1 MKQTATLSKPQLAE
15 AVHAVLHQWRTLPV
29 DSPLPDGSPFARMA
43 IYRQLMRQGG
53 VNARQATQRLLVDAL
68 EQLAGVNHE
77 GALILRLHYL
87 DDLKVHTIARQLAM
101 HEGTVNKKQR
111 EAIAQLTDILY
122 AREEGVSAHLRQVA
136 LARLEQPTY
145 LQLFGILDHVDRLLA
160 QILTADP
167 PWLYAIEGIGGIGKT
182 TLADSV
188 LRRAVE
194 RTPWCEVAW
203 VTARQR
209 VLNLGGY
216 IDPLPTPA
224 LTADALVDALC
235 GQLLPEAAAQPR
247 LSVRDK
253 YQLLRAR
260 LKQAPHLI
268 VVDNLETVLD
278 VDVLLSH
285 LRDLANPS
293 KFILTSRHN
302 LYHEHDIHHFN
313 VPALDRSQALALV
326 RFEASIRNLPTIA
339 TATDEDL
346 APIFDLVGGNPLAL
360 RLVVGQLH
368 IHALPAIL
376 HDLASVN
383 SRKVES
389 LYTFI
394 YRRAWDNLDE
404 PARRLFLTMP
414 LTDSHGGDLDF
425 LAIVSVLGDGD
436 LRHALDTLVMLNLV
450 DVRGELNHRLYTIHS
465 LTRTFL
471 QEQVAKWQPSARS

>member
-1 MKQTATLSKPQLAE
+1 MNQTGILSRQELNN
-15 AVHAVLHQWRTLPV
+15 AVQAALRQWRQPAGAEPLAALTLHRRLRGASTP
-29 DSPLPDGSPFARMA
+29 
-43 IYRQLMRQGG
+43 Q
-53 VNARQATQRLLVDAL
+53 QASQRLLVDAL
-68 EQLAGVNHE
+68 EQLAGANHE

-87 DDLKVHTIARQLAM
+87 DDLKVHVIARQLSL

-111 EAIAQLTDILY
+111 EALEQLVDILF
-122 AREEGVSAHLRQVA
+122 AQEEAAAVRMRQTA
-136 LARLEQPTY
+136 LARLEPPTY
-145 LQLFGILDHVDRLLA
+145 LQLFGLAANIDRLLR
-160 QILTADP
+160 QVLTPGP

-182 TLADSV
+182 TLADGL
-188 LRRAVE
+188 LRRAIDI
-194 RTPWCEVAW
+194 TPWCEVAW

-235 GQLLPEAAAQPR
+235 GQLLPDAAAQPR
-247 LSVRDK
+247 LSVQEK

-260 LKQAPHLI
+260 LQQAPHLI
-268 VVDNLETVLD
+268 VVDNLETVRD

-285 LRDLANPS
+285 LRDLADPS

-302 LYHEHDIHHFN
+302 LYHEHDIHHFS

-326 RFEASIRNLPTIA
+326 RFEASVRNLPA
-339 TATDEDL
+339 TAAASDEDL

-404 PARRLFLTMP
+404 PARRLLLAMP

-425 LAIVSVLGDGD
+425 LAIVSALGDGD

-450 DVRGELNHRLYTIHS
+450 DARGELHHRLYTIHS

-471 QEQVAKWQPSARS
+471 QEQVAKWQPLRPS